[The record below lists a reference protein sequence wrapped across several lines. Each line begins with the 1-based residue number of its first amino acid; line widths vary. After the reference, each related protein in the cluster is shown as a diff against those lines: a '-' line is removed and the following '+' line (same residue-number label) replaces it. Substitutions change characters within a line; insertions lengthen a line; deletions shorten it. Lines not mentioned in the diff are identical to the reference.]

1 MCPCSAAPSC
11 TKFTWDASVK
21 FNSVDEQMKTK
32 FDILRACRDG
42 VIRFCVIWPPLIHL
56 SCVALVFV
64 IQKVPITKFC
74 DQEPQ
79 QTPTLTFG
87 LTDQQTCRDSTL
99 DHSFKSGPSI
109 IILLQHLQ
117 KTKKQCLPERVQSAV
132 VQTSSA
138 RKQQNKS
145 SNFAFICLYE
155 ALNLFCLFSLFY
167 FPRWRTIEPNLLRS
181 FVPSR
186 ENMS

>member
-64 IQKVPITKFC
+64 IQKVPITKLY

-87 LTDQQTCRDSTL
+87 LTLSTNLQRFYSWPLIQKWSKYNNTFTTFVKNKKNNAYLNVCSQLWCRLHLQENGKTN
-99 DHSFKSGPSI
+99 HQ
-109 IILLQHLQ
+109 ILL
-117 KTKKQCLPERVQSAV
+117 
-132 VQTSSA
+132 
-138 RKQQNKS
+138 
-145 SNFAFICLYE
+145 
-155 ALNLFCLFSLFY
+155 
-167 FPRWRTIEPNLLRS
+167 S
-181 FVPSR
+181 FVYMKP
-186 ENMS
+186 

>member
-64 IQKVPITKFC
+64 IQKVPITKLY

-138 RKQQNKS
+138 RKQQIIKFCFHLFIWSPKS
-145 SNFAFICLYE
+145 LLPLLFI
-155 ALNLFCLFSLFY
+155 LF
-167 FPRWRTIEPNLLRS
+167 PLLTHHWT
-181 FVPSR
+181 
-186 ENMS
+186 